1 MTLTCTT
8 CEPFSNRSDSGIS
21 SLRQTWRLEFAT
33 ATGVDASAVTV
44 NFADVSVAVT
54 SITVRIAVPAA
65 TTAKVMQAL
74 LSSNPP
80 PALGAIASFTIES
93 TPTVALA
100 SPPPPLPAPASPPS
114 TTAAGSNND
123 LDTGVAVGSSVAVCI
138 CLVLAALATAA
149 RVRRKRQAPVTL
161 SENGGNELAAM
172 PAPASAAQYGPC

>member
-65 TTAKVMQAL
+65 Q
-74 LSSNPP
+74 PP
-80 PALGAIASFTIES
+80 PKLCRLGFAF
-93 TPTVALA
+93 LQ
-100 SPPPPLPAPASPPS
+100 
-114 TTAAGSNND
+114 
-123 LDTGVAVGSSVAVCI
+123 
-138 CLVLAALATAA
+138 TAA
-149 RVRRKRQAPVTL
+149 RVRRNCQLHYRVDAHRRAGL
-161 SENGGNELAAM
+161 
-172 PAPASAAQYGPC
+172 SAAAPPCASISSLHYRRGFQ